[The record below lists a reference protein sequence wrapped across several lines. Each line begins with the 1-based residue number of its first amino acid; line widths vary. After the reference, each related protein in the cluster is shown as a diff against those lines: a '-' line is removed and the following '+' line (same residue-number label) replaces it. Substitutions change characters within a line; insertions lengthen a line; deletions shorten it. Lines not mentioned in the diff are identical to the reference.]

1 LLRKRPLACVI
12 GTIDLVRPLGLAGIR
27 CAVVAEPG
35 DIVRYSRFTSA
46 TVDWVDPWKHPEE
59 LVERLI
65 RFAKEEEEKPVL
77 YYEGDW
83 DLLVVSRYRDRLSEV
98 FRFVVPDA
106 TLVEDLVDKAR
117 FRTLANRLGLP
128 VPRSVPISPAHTRPE
143 DVDLPFPL
151 IIKPLTRQNRT
162 WEPFA
167 GAAKAVRVETPTDLR
182 ALWSRLAETD
192 EDVLAQELIPG
203 SETLIESYHVYVDNH
218 GEIAGEF
225 TGRKIRTYPASFGF
239 STALTTTDAADVADL
254 GRDIARRLDLRGVAK
269 LDFKRSP
276 DGQLALLE
284 VNLRFNLW
292 HHLGAR
298 AGVNLPSLVYSDLVG
313 LPRPIVAG
321 ARAGVRWCYHR
332 HDARAARAAGIPLVR
347 WLPWAL
353 TAEAKS
359 GVAWDD
365 PLPLVGGSLWR
376 LSRRLKAARKPA
388 AGVSAATVASPSDAR
403 TTNPDAARRH
413 R

>member
-1 LLRKRPLACVI
+1 MPRKRPLACVI

-46 TVDWVDPWKHPEE
+46 TIDWVDPWKRPEE

-65 RFAKEEEEKPVL
+65 RFASAEEEKPVL

-83 DLLVVSRYRDRLSEV
+83 DLLVVSRYRERLSEV
-98 FRFVVPDA
+98 FRFVVPEA

-117 FRTLANRLGLP
+117 FRALGNRLRLP
-128 VPRSVPISPAHTRPE
+128 VPRSVPVSPAQAPPDE
-143 DVDLPFPL
+143 IDLSFPL
-151 IIKPLTRQNRT
+151 IIKPLTRQSQT

-167 GAAKAVRVETPTDLR
+167 GAAKAVRVETPADLR

-192 EDVLAQELIPG
+192 QELLAQELIPG
-203 SETLIESYHVYVDNH
+203 PETLIESYHAYVDDQ

-239 STALTTTDAADVADL
+239 STALTTTDAADVVDL
-254 GRDIARRLDLRGVAK
+254 GRELAQRLGLQGVAK
-269 LDFKRSP
+269 FDFKRSP
-276 DGQLALLE
+276 GGRLVLLE

-292 HHLGAR
+292 HHLGAK

-313 LPRPIVAG
+313 FPRPHVAR

-332 HDARAARAAGIPLVR
+332 HDARAARAAKIPLAR

-376 LSRRLKAARKPA
+376 LFRRLNAARKRIAPVRA
-388 AGVSAATVASPSDAR
+388 APVAPGSAAR
-403 TTNPDAARRH
+403 TTSHDAARRH